1 MSAVQAP
8 ALVLVTGGTGFVGS
22 AIIANLLQKG
32 FPVRAAIRSTSKI
45 SLFPQ
50 YLKDYIDSGK
60 LSFVVIPDMTTPN
73 AFKNAIQGVEGVI
86 HAASPLSPADP
97 LADPKNV
104 LGPPID
110 MNLRVLEDAATNSTI
125 KRVVVT
131 SSVVTLLE
139 PHEGENISTPRTI
152 GSTVQLRLSRKMGA
166 NTSGSLKYIASK
178 VLAEQAAWKWMQ
190 ERKFSFELVTVW
202 GRDPF
207 SNPDTIRPSASNARI
222 LRGLSD
228 AKSGT
233 LQEGYPYITEF
244 TDILDV
250 AEGHVRA
257 LVTPPAA
264 GERIALKDGHA
275 TWQDILSSIA
285 ILTIHASIP
294 GAKGLTSLLLPSL
307 GVQLVASLLLMPLI
321 YLEHMRT
328 IAPSSWL
335 LIYTLV
341 KGLFLSA
348 IMRTYLSIKM
358 LQTYPMVF
366 HSLVISIAS
375 HFAYML
381 IEYIHKPE
389 SSLRDEYK
397 HQAKEARSSFLVRS
411 MFLWLLPLLLRGRK
425 SKFQLK
431 DLKEIPETSK
441 AEPSREP
448 LISALGRGKYVFVHS
463 VTEPVSSVVR
473 LDSTSSRYH
482 LLFATLKSFGVT
494 FFAPVVPRMVLLLAT
509 FAQPLLIKDMLTFM
523 SDSSAPISRGWA
535 IFGGYLCVYG
545 AAVLSTALYWEK
557 LYAVTVK
564 YRGALVGAIYL
575 KTLNLAAHASRP
587 LGTGMGSNYMSVDVE
602 RITIGIEEFHE
613 FWAAM
618 VALPLA
624 FALLYSQAKWVTFI
638 PLGFLVFAFA
648 ATSYCA
654 KLAGGKQTEW
664 SKHTDIRL
672 KFLSSTIK
680 QLIPIKFFAYE
691 SYIAQRADELRDCE
705 IVYMKKFYR
714 LLMWAAAISNSL
726 MSFTL
731 LLVIGIYA
739 AVFGRTSQALPSIL
753 AAYASMKRIQEYL
766 QFDEKERETG
776 VPMEKSGLALKEKTT
791 DGLVHIRGSF
801 SWDKN
806 KDPVLPKVDVR
817 LPTGKLTI
825 CAGSVASVG
834 ELPPRRELYP
844 VSSPSETYI
853 PSLPNIGYTSQEA
866 FIMPGTIRENILFG
880 APYDE
885 TWYNTVISACALVV
899 DLNRMQSGDGT
910 KLTDGRSLSGG
921 QRQRIALARAV
932 YSRAPLVLLDD
943 PFSALDGETAA
954 QVFTRLLGANGLLRN
969 VSVLLVT
976 HYIHHLPS
984 ADHVLIMEKGSIV
997 HSGTW
1002 DEVLQSGYVPSDL
1015 MMKDDQKPDKGPA
1028 VQIEDMT
1035 EAAQKEKPGE
1045 LFRDERDA
1053 IDAVDEESQNPY
1065 LGGIKPYKYWFGNGG
1080 FFYSVFALSVYML
1093 WPTLRLA
1100 TQGYLKEWSDSA
1112 TVGNYPAW
1120 IGGLAAFAF
1129 GALFVAVVGFFFY
1142 TDFFVPR
1149 IGSAIHKQEIRGLLR
1164 ASVSWIQ
1171 STPSGQIINR
1181 FSQDIYEIDF
1191 TFPIAFINGASAL
1204 FGLIGVMVIIYTSS
1218 PWLALSAPPMLLAYW
1233 FLLRF
1238 YLASSKQLQQLEA
1251 ASKSPLYT
1259 VFGTTL
1265 SGLDI
1270 VRLGMALSSITNM
1283 SQMLSQLLM
1292 NWALIE
1298 NGTISVA
1305 RLQQIAEL
1313 PRERDVAGKVIIS
1326 KKTDNWPVHGSVVF
1340 DKVELKYGE
1349 SLPSVLKKVFFTIKP
1364 GMKVGICGRTGSGKS
1379 STVQALFR
1387 SVDPSLVKGRI
1398 SIDGV
1403 DISTLPLHVIR
1414 SSMSIVTQ
1422 EPFLWHDTIRSN
1434 LDVEKKHSDDRIW
1447 RALDQVGMKGTI
1459 QASAEKLDTIIE
1471 ESGSFSRGERQ
1482 LLCLARVLLRSRRI
1496 VILDEATSSMDLETD
1511 ERVRRVVESEMRD
1524 STVLAVAHRIST
1536 IVNFDLILVLE
1547 DGEIIEAD
1555 APRVLL
1561 AADGRFAQLARS
1573 QGITYESLETR
1584 EE

>member
-1 MSAVQAP
+1 
-8 ALVLVTGGTGFVGS
+8 
-22 AIIANLLQKG
+22 
-32 FPVRAAIRSTSKI
+32 
-45 SLFPQ
+45 
-50 YLKDYIDSGK
+50 
-60 LSFVVIPDMTTPN
+60 
-73 AFKNAIQGVEGVI
+73 
-86 HAASPLSPADP
+86 
-97 LADPKNV
+97 
-104 LGPPID
+104 
-110 MNLRVLEDAATNSTI
+110 
-125 KRVVVT
+125 
-131 SSVVTLLE
+131 
-139 PHEGENISTPRTI
+139 
-152 GSTVQLRLSRKMGA
+152 
-166 NTSGSLKYIASK
+166 
-178 VLAEQAAWKWMQ
+178 
-190 ERKFSFELVTVW
+190 
-202 GRDPF
+202 
-207 SNPDTIRPSASNARI
+207 
-222 LRGLSD
+222 
-228 AKSGT
+228 
-233 LQEGYPYITEF
+233 
-244 TDILDV
+244 
-250 AEGHVRA
+250 
-257 LVTPPAA
+257 
-264 GERIALKDGHA
+264 
-275 TWQDILSSIA
+275 
-285 ILTIHASIP
+285 
-294 GAKGLTSLLLPSL
+294 
-307 GVQLVASLLLMPLI
+307 
-321 YLEHMRT
+321 
-328 IAPSSWL
+328 
-335 LIYTLV
+335 
-341 KGLFLSA
+341 
-348 IMRTYLSIKM
+348 M
-358 LQTYPMVF
+358 LQTYPMVL
-366 HSLVISIAS
+366 HSLGISVAS

-397 HQAKEARSSFLVRS
+397 HQAREARSSFLVRS

-425 SKFQLK
+425 SRFQLK
-431 DLKEIPETSK
+431 DLKEIPEMSK

-448 LISALGRGKYVFVHS
+448 LISALGRGN
-463 VTEPVSSVVR
+463 
-473 LDSTSSRYH
+473 
-482 LLFATLKSFGVT
+482 FGAT

-523 SDSSAPISRGWA
+523 SDSSAPVSRGWA
-535 IFGGYLCVYG
+535 IFSGYVCVYG

-624 FALLYSQAKWVTFI
+624 FALLYSQAKWVAFI
-638 PLGFLVFAFA
+638 PLGFLVFGFA

-691 SYIAQRADELRDCE
+691 SYIAQRADQLRDRE

-739 AVFGRTSQALPSIL
+739 AVFGRTSTGRLDVSRIFTIYSTIQLLSYPFNILGKFSSQHSLILSCQALPSIL

-766 QFDEKERETG
+766 QFDEKAAETD
-776 VPMEKSGLALKEKTT
+776 VPMEKSGLALEEKPMM
-791 DGLVHIRGSF
+791 DGFVHIRGSF
-801 SWDKN
+801 SWDKDKN
-806 KDPVLPKVDVR
+806 PVLPKVDVR

-825 CAGSVASVG
+825 CAGSVASG
-834 ELPPRRELYP
+834 KTSLILAILGELYP
-844 VSSPSETYI
+844 VSSPSDTYI
-853 PSLPNIGYTSQEA
+853 PSLPKIGYTSQEA

-885 TWYNTVISACALVV
+885 TWYNTVISACALVL
-899 DLNRMQSGDGT
+899 DLDRMQSGDGT

-969 VSVLLVT
+969 ISVLLVT

-984 ADHVLIMEKGSIV
+984 ADHVLIMEKGSII

-1015 MMKDDQKPDKGPA
+1015 MIKDDQKPDKGPA
-1028 VQIEDMT
+1028 VQTEDLT
-1035 EAAQKEKPGE
+1035 EAAKKEKPGE

-1053 IDAVDEESQNPY
+1053 LDAVDEESQNPY

-1149 IGSAIHKQEIRGLLR
+1149 IGSAIHRQEIRGLLR

-1270 VRLGMALSSITNM
+1270 VRAYGAQSFFLAQNDKHLNASQGPFHYRFASLRFLKTSLSLMTCLLAIGLSGTVIGLRRSTSVSFLGMALSSLTNM
-1283 SQMLSQLLM
+1283 SQMLSQVLM

-1313 PRERDVAGKVIIS
+1313 PKERDVAGKVVIS

-1349 SLPSVLKKVFFTIKP
+1349 SLPFVLKKVSFTIKP

-1387 SVDPSLVKGRI
+1387 SVDPSLVRGRI

-1447 RALDQVGMKGTI
+1447 RALDQVGMKETI
-1459 QASAEKLDTIIE
+1459 QASTEKLDTVIE

-1482 LLCLARVLLRSRRI
+1482 LLCLARILLRSRRI

-1573 QGITYESLETR
+1573 QGITYESLETSR
-1584 EE
+1584 E